1 MFALYQPDGGIFGIG
16 ETAEAARADAAEW
29 LEGGMDEALRAELFH
44 AGQAERSDRLYIR
57 ECTREL
63 AAAVLEDSGTVVYDV
78 NQEGLLD
85 LIEIIE

>member
-16 ETAEAARADAAEW
+16 ETVEAARADAAEW

-44 AGQAERSDRLYIR
+44 AGEVERSGRLYIR

-78 NQEGLLD
+78 NKEGLLD